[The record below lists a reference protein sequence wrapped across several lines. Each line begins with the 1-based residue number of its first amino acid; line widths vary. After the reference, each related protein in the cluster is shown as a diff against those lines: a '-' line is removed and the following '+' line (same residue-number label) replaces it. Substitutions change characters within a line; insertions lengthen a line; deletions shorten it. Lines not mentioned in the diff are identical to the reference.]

1 MPRLSDSMEEGTILR
16 WLKADGDHV
25 QRGDALVEIETDK
38 ATLPYE
44 ADVSGRLHIVAAAG
58 ETLPIGRTIA
68 TIGESNGDRPSTVR
82 AQTGKAKGE
91 VTVEEL
97 TRGQQLVAR
106 RVAESRATIPDH
118 TVTVTI
124 DMERCAGL
132 RGQTPESS
140 PGLRGQTPE
149 SSPGLRGQ
157 TPESGP
163 TFDDMVIKAVALAL
177 REQPR
182 VNGVYRDGHFE
193 LFSRVNVG
201 FVVAAANALLV
212 PTVFDADRKPLDQI
226 ARETAAL
233 SERVR
238 TGAITPPELS
248 GGTFTVSSLGA
259 YGVRRF
265 TTIVTPSQAAALAV
279 GAVDERVAVVDGE
292 VQIRHQLEAT
302 LACDHRILYAADA
315 ARFLARVR
323 ELLEEP
329 SALIA

>member
-1 MPRLSDSMEEGTILR
+1 VPDVVMPRLSDSMEEGTILR
-16 WLKADGDHV
+16 WLKAEGEHV
-25 QRGDALVEIETDK
+25 ARGEPIVEIETDK

-44 ADVSGRLHIVAAAG
+44 ADVSGRLHILAAAG
-58 ETLPIGRTIA
+58 ETLPIGRPIA
-68 TIGESNGDRPSTVR
+68 TIGESNGDRPSAAAAR
-82 AQTGKAKGE
+82 TGKAKGE
-91 VTVEEL
+91 VTVEDL
-97 TRGQQLVAR
+97 SRGQQLVAR

-118 TVTVTI
+118 TVTVAV
-124 DMERCAGL
+124 DMERCAVL
-132 RGQTPESS
+132 RANE
-140 PGLRGQTPE
+140 RADA
-149 SSPGLRGQ
+149 
-157 TPESGP
+157 
-163 TFDDMVIKAVALAL
+163 TFDDMVLKACALAL
-177 REQPR
+177 REHPR
-182 VNGVYRDGHFE
+182 VNGAYRDGRFE

-212 PTVFDADRKPLDQI
+212 PTIFDADRKPLDQI

-233 SERVR
+233 AERAR

-248 GGTFTVSSLGA
+248 GGTFTISSLSA

-279 GAVDERVAVVDGE
+279 GTVEERVAVVDGQAM
-292 VQIRHQLEAT
+292 VRHQLEAT

-329 SALIA
+329 SALLEA